1 MPHEEERLR
10 AATVAV
16 IGTDGPGSAVLE
28 ALATAGV
35 GRLVVCDAGRSR
47 TQAAAERLH
56 ELAPEVT
63 LLARDRAPVGPT
75 DVAPL
80 AALADVVVDC
90 AGSPG
95 ATSAAC
101 LKRGVPH
108 IVGAGALGLTVL
120 PGRTACWTC
129 AGGAHG
135 GPASPLAPSVMAEDA
150 VRVLLG
156 RRPLTAGRLA
166 VLEPGARELRW
177 RALPERCHHAAR

>member
-35 GRLVVCDAGRSR
+35 GRRVVCDAGRSR

-63 LLARDRAPVGPT
+63 VLARDRAPVGPT

-90 AGSPG
+90 ASSPG

-101 LKRGVPH
+101 LKRGV
-108 IVGAGALGLTVL
+108 A
-120 PGRTACWTC
+120 
-129 AGGAHG
+129 AHH
-135 GPASPLAPSVMAEDA
+135 
-150 VRVLLG
+150 G
-156 RRPLTAGRLA
+156 RRRAAPDRPSRPHGLLDVCRRGMRMPPA
-166 VLEPGARELRW
+166 PW
-177 RALPERCHHAAR
+177 R

>member
-16 IGTDGPGSAVLE
+16 IGTGEPGSAVLA

-35 GRLVVCDAGRSR
+35 GRLVLCDAR
-47 TQAAAERLH
+47 TQAAAERLRAI
-56 ELAPEVT
+56 APEVT
-63 LLARDRAPVGPT
+63 VLARDRAPVGPT

-101 LKRGVPH
+101 LRRGVPH
-108 IVGAGALGLTVL
+108 IVGAGALGLTVI
-120 PGRTACWTC
+120 PGRTACWKC
-129 AGGAHG
+129 AG
-135 GPASPLAPSVMAEDA
+135 PLARGESAGPLAATVMAQDA

-166 VLEPGARELRW
+166 VLDPGTRELSW
-177 RALPERCHHAAR
+177 RPLPGRCRHAAR